1 MKKIIKIVLNVIKS
15 GLFILFIYSLIKLIP
30 NIYAMGVLGIIFLCI
45 TFIYILSLG
54 ISYLIKDESVNYDF
68 VRNSMNILIYIYLS
82 FVAYRYVNS
91 VNSSTYIIKDI
102 YFIINYIIAMIGML
116 GSMFDTLTILNNK

>member
-1 MKKIIKIVLNVIKS
+1 
-15 GLFILFIYSLIKLIP
+15 
-30 NIYAMGVLGIIFLCI
+30 MGVLGIIFLCI
-45 TFIYILSLG
+45 TFIYILSLS

>member
-30 NIYAMGVLGIIFLCI
+30 NIYAMGALGIIFFGI

-91 VNSSTYIIKDI
+91 INSTTYIIKDI